1 VHYAFSIL
9 LDRALSNVNSLLINP
24 FGFARMAELEEGTG
38 TEASD
43 SQLLEKL
50 DSDDSGASLRYVV
63 NWAFCFGCD
72 NYIVYT

>member
-1 VHYAFSIL
+1 
-9 LDRALSNVNSLLINP
+9 
-24 FGFARMAELEEGTG
+24 MAELEEGTG

-63 NWAFCFGCD
+63 IWAFCFGCD
-72 NYIVYT
+72 NYIVYN